1 MSYDHTFCPI
11 VGTKIVVESGVTD
24 SLHHQKILVVEDD
37 PTYLRLWE
45 RLIHDL
51 GVDDFVS
58 AKHPEKALDSLNK
71 KPVDLLISDIIMP
84 HINGYELA
92 KLARQK
98 NPNIEILLTTG
109 YQTDLSHFDLT
120 GLRCHLLHKPYHNL
134 QEVCRLLKK
143 LIYRE
148 DVFQGMAEDSFSD
161 NEDFPEITE
170 WTL

>member
-1 MSYDHTFCPI
+1 MFGI
-11 VGTKIVVESGVTD
+11 ELVLRRGVTD
-24 SLHHQKILVVEDD
+24 SLHHQKVLVVEDD

-58 AKHPEKALDSLNK
+58 AKHPEKAIDSLNK
-71 KPVDLLISDIIMP
+71 QPADLLISDVIMP

-109 YQTDLSHFDLT
+109 YQTDLSRFDLA
-120 GLRCHLLHKPYHNL
+120 GLKCHLLHKPYHNL
-134 QEVCRLLKK
+134 QDVCILLKRLLN
-143 LIYRE
+143 RE
-148 DVFQGMAEDSFSD
+148 NLYQGMAEDSFSD
-161 NEDFPEITE
+161 NLDFPEITE
-170 WTL
+170 WIL